1 MQRQP
6 QRQHAAHSNLLPDN
20 LRQLMSTHALS
31 ETALS
36 RQAGVPQPT
45 IHRMLNTHDHEPRD
59 GTLLPIAEYFGV
71 TVEQLR
77 RGLPSV
83 RLHPIASD
91 TRGPK
96 ATAKSKYTAS
106 APIRTQATTV
116 IDSEDKADDDP
127 LIPISEVDI
136 ILSSGR
142 RKQPELLET
151 KHTMSYPL
159 SWFQQVGA
167 EPSDVRVMKVVGDSM
182 ERTLFHGDRIA
193 VNIAD
198 QRIVNDAVYV
208 FMTGGTD
215 PDVRV
220 KRFFRNVD
228 GRLRIV
234 SDHLDKTLY
243 PDEILTTEDIACV
256 TIVGRVI
263 DRSGRG
269 GL

>member
-1 MQRQP
+1 
-6 QRQHAAHSNLLPDN
+6 
-20 LRQLMSTHALS
+20 MSTHALS
-31 ETALS
+31 ETARS
-36 RQAGVPQPT
+36 REAGVPQPT
-45 IHRMLNTHDHEPRD
+45 IHRMLNALDHEPRD
-59 GTLLPIAEYFGV
+59 STLLPIAQFFGV

-77 RGLPSV
+77 RGLPNV
-83 RLHPIASD
+83 RLHPAASN

-96 ATAKSKYTAS
+96 ATAKSKHTAS
-106 APIRTQATTV
+106 APMRKDATTV
-116 IDSEDKADDDP
+116 IQSEDTADDDP
-127 LIPISEVDI
+127 LIPIAEVDI
-136 ILSSGR
+136 ILSTGR
-142 RKQPELLET
+142 RKQPELIESN
-151 KHTMSYPL
+151 HTMSYPL

-167 EPSDVRVMKVVGDSM
+167 KPSDVRVMKVLGDSM

-193 VNIAD
+193 VNLAD
-198 QRIVNDAVYV
+198 QRVVNNAVYV
-208 FMTGGTD
+208 FMTGGAD

-243 PDEILTTEDIACV
+243 PDEILTAEDIACV

>member
-6 QRQHAAHSNLLPDN
+6 QRQHAAHRNLLPDN
-20 LRQLMSTHALS
+20 LRQLMSTNALS

-36 RQAGVPQPT
+36 REAGVPQPT
-45 IHRMLNTHDHEPRD
+45 IHRMLNAHDHEPRD
-59 GTLLPIAEYFGV
+59 STLLPIAQYFGV

-77 RGLPSV
+77 RGLPNV
-83 RLHPIASD
+83 RLHPVASG

-96 ATAKSKYTAS
+96 AAAKHKHTAS
-106 APIRTQATTV
+106 APIHTKATTV
-116 IDSEDKADDDP
+116 IDSEETADDDP
-127 LIPISEVDI
+127 LISVAEVDI
-136 ILSSGR
+136 LLSTGR
-142 RKQPELLET
+142 RKPPELIET
-151 KHTMSYPL
+151 KHSMSYPR

-167 EPSDVRVMKVVGDSM
+167 QPGDVRIMKVIGDSM
-182 ERTLFHGDRIA
+182 QRTLFHGDRIA
-193 VNIAD
+193 VNLAD
-198 QRIVNDAVYV
+198 RRIVNDAVYV

-220 KRFFRNVD
+220 KRFFRNID

-243 PDEILTTEDIACV
+243 PDETLSAEDTVGI